1 MSKIQVEVGVGAACV
16 VVVGACTVEV
26 AVQLAHERLLTQGCW
41 GTVQMEVVTVDTH
54 ELPVEVW
61 IGSVVGGPVVIV
73 VSVGRFVETVVVA
86 AAVVAAASRSV
97 SDQESALGSFFF
109 IRWSVP

>member
-1 MSKIQVEVGVGAACV
+1 MVKIQVEVGVGAAC

-61 IGSVVGGPVVIV
+61 IGSVVGGPVVV
-73 VSVGRFVETVVVA
+73 GVSVGRFVGRVVV
-86 AAVVAAASRSV
+86 VASRSV
-97 SDQESALGSFFF
+97 SDQELVIGGVFFYQMECALM
-109 IRWSVP
+109 V

>member
-1 MSKIQVEVGVGAACV
+1 MVKIQVEVGVGAAC

-61 IGSVVGGPVVIV
+61 IGSVVGGPVVV
-73 VSVGRFVETVVVA
+73 GVSVGRFVGE
-86 AAVVAAASRSV
+86 
-97 SDQESALGSFFF
+97 
-109 IRWSVP
+109 